1 SSIFKN
7 RNEAFYNSLWL
18 LSERVI
24 TILFTFTVGIFL
36 ARYLGPN
43 DFGVYNYLISIIT
56 LLTPLTALG
65 LNAVVVRDL
74 VDAQR
79 EEQNDTNVILGT
91 SCILRFFGGVF
102 ACVSLL
108 LVDIYFNISQHNT
121 LWLVLLAT
129 ANIFSCFQVVDFW
142 LQSKVNSKYSAIL
155 RLSIFII

>member
-1 SSIFKN
+1 MLKIKAKSLSSIFKN

-56 LLTPLTALG
+56 LLTPLIALG

-91 SCILRFFGGVF
+91 SCI
-102 ACVSLL
+102 
-108 LVDIYFNISQHNT
+108 
-121 LWLVLLAT
+121 
-129 ANIFSCFQVVDFW
+129 
-142 LQSKVNSKYSAIL
+142 
-155 RLSIFII
+155 

>member
-1 SSIFKN
+1 MLKIKAKSLSSIFKN

-36 ARYLGPN
+36 ARYLGAN

-56 LLTPLTALG
+56 LLTPLIALG

-91 SCILRFFGGVF
+91 SCILRFFGGLF

-108 LVDIYFNISQHNT
+108 LVDIYFNISQH
-121 LWLVLLAT
+121 
-129 ANIFSCFQVVDFW
+129 
-142 LQSKVNSKYSAIL
+142 
-155 RLSIFII
+155 R

>member
-1 SSIFKN
+1 MRLSII
-7 RNEAFYNSLWL
+7 RYGYYLREL
-18 LSERVI
+18 LQFCLHLQLAS
-24 TILFTFTVGIFL
+24 FL

-56 LLTPLTALG
+56 LLTPLIALG

-91 SCILRFFGGVF
+91 SCILRFFGGLF

-108 LVDIYFNISQHNT
+108 LVDIYFNISQH
-121 LWLVLLAT
+121 
-129 ANIFSCFQVVDFW
+129 
-142 LQSKVNSKYSAIL
+142 
-155 RLSIFII
+155 R

>member
-1 SSIFKN
+1 MLKIKAKSLSSIFKN

-56 LLTPLTALG
+56 LLTPLIALG

-74 VDAQR
+74 GKVR
-79 EEQNDTNVILGT
+79 T
-91 SCILRFFGGVF
+91 S
-102 ACVSLL
+102 S
-108 LVDIYFNISQHNT
+108 
-121 LWLVLLAT
+121 
-129 ANIFSCFQVVDFW
+129 
-142 LQSKVNSKYSAIL
+142 
-155 RLSIFII
+155 

>member
-1 SSIFKN
+1 MLKIKAKSLSSIFKN

-56 LLTPLTALG
+56 LLTPLIALG

-79 EEQNDTNVILGT
+79 EEQNDTNVIL
-91 SCILRFFGGVF
+91 
-102 ACVSLL
+102 
-108 LVDIYFNISQHNT
+108 NN
-121 LWLVLLAT
+121 
-129 ANIFSCFQVVDFW
+129 
-142 LQSKVNSKYSAIL
+142 
-155 RLSIFII
+155 

>member
-1 SSIFKN
+1 MLKIKAKSLSSIFKN

-56 LLTPLTALG
+56 LLTPLIALG

-79 EEQNDTNVILGT
+79 KNKMILM
-91 SCILRFFGGVF
+91 
-102 ACVSLL
+102 
-108 LVDIYFNISQHNT
+108 
-121 LWLVLLAT
+121 
-129 ANIFSCFQVVDFW
+129 
-142 LQSKVNSKYSAIL
+142 
-155 RLSIFII
+155 LS